1 MIETCNICDG
11 SLSLLG
17 TLGRVTYA
25 TCRQCG
31 WQQTVADVPD
41 GDLDPG
47 ERVDLDDDDYDDYD
61 EPLPAWASDTRDADE
76 VGDTRG
82 GPALPGCPE
91 CWFTFRP
98 AVDYQETCDDC
109 IASRDEYNQERGR

>member
-1 MIETCNICDG
+1 MFNC
-11 SLSLLG
+11 
-17 TLGRVTYA
+17 TYA
-25 TCRQCG
+25 GFDRDREQEARR
-31 WQQTVADVPD
+31 VREAAYDAIARRAAKEAYDAAYDKAEAIYAASVDAD
-41 GDLDPG
+41 
-47 ERVDLDDDDYDDYD
+47 
-61 EPLPAWASDTRDADE
+61 AASDTKAADE

-82 GPALPGCPE
+82 GPALPVCPE